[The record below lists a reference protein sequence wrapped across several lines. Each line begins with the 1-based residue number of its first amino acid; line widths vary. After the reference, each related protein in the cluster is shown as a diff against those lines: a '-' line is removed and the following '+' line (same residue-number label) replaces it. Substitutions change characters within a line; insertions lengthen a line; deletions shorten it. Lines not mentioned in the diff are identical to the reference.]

1 MGVCYELFPLGSGFG
16 GFGLVDLGWY
26 LVVQLGVA
34 GVGWA
39 CFVSAG
45 FDSGICLLV

>member
-1 MGVCYELFPLGSGFG
+1 MCAMSCFLWARVFGEFGFWWIW
-16 GFGLVDLGWY
+16 WY